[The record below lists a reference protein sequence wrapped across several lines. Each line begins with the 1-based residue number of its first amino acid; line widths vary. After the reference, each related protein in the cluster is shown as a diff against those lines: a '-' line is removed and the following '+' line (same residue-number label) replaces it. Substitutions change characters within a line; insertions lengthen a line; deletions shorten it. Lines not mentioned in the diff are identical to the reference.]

1 MPEFPDLDDP
11 RYLDELGWFI
21 SHEHNL
27 SFSEYTYERER
38 RESSEMLLEEIME
51 FCGVERTWLSDK
63 TVMSVGCGCT
73 ADLSSWPA
81 ARKIAIDPLLL
92 VYQELDMLLLDAPGT
107 SQTLYL
113 STSAENV
120 PLVSRSADLIV
131 LRNALDHMHHPDLA
145 LHEMARLLAP
155 AGWLFLDVD
164 LGGRPTPDEPSVF
177 TADSLERMI
186 RRDFHIVTRRDE
198 GRPNSAHRDASMRFL
213 LGKLE
218 QDPIPRLDKA
228 GILSEYLQRHSE
240 EAP

>member
-51 FCGVERTWLSDK
+51 FCGVERTWLADK

-177 TADSLERMI
+177 TADSLEQMI
-186 RRDFHIVTRRDE
+186 LRDFHIVTRRE
-198 GRPNSAHRDASMRFL
+198 GRPNSAHRDASMRLL

-228 GILSEYLQRHSE
+228 VILSAYLQRHSE